1 MGLSHR
7 RFTREFK
14 MATIE
19 RLEQGVSMGGARA
32 LEVNPNVLQRWR
44 REFRQGPGNAFPG
57 GASGAGR
64 KARWPNW
71 NARLVSR
78 PWRSIF

>member
-1 MGLSHR
+1 MGLSRR

-14 MATIE
+14 MAANE
-19 RLEQGVSMGGARA
+19 RLEQGVSVGEVARA

-57 GASGAGR
+57 LGRRRWAGR
-64 KARWPNW
+64 MRGAQC
-71 NARLVSR
+71 A
-78 PWRSIF
+78 